1 MTFWKKQR
9 FSRFVALIIL
19 NFPAILYYFVNNFDE
34 GRILRGFEIIEY
46 FLLFFVTALLVF
58 YACNYID
65 KSNLVIQNLTE
76 TAMTDSLT
84 NLPNMRFFTQQFGW
98 IFTKSQKRK
107 KSLSLF
113 IIDIDHFKE
122 INDFHGHQ
130 AGNTVLAQFSSILKN
145 RTFPPR
151 TMFARIGGEEFAVL
165 LQNVGTEQAALIAD
179 FFREEVERAKFP
191 YNPASGKVTVSIG
204 VASASSNFSTT
215 ESLFEVMTK
224 RSIKQNKTAATKLLF
239 IRGNRMKRFILIL
252 ILLIFIGAGFFIFL
266 RPEPKKTVSAP
277 KETTPTS
284 TSVQTYVKENYTAK
298 NGLIVDYKNAQEPHY
313 LAESIGLYMEYLV
326 EVNDSKTFQ
335 EQVSHLEKNFITEDN
350 FIKWEATDATTTNA
364 IVDDFRITEAL
375 YQASEKFSFP
385 SYKKMADKI
394 LANTKKYS
402 AEQGVPVDFYDFVHK
417 KKQIRSI

>member
-1 MTFWKKQR
+1 MFELVNSYIDSLALFLAILFIQGMSFRKIRQYRPNWFQNGSRRLFLSILLGVYYGLAGIYFIYEGAYENNPVIYTNMRILILMVTSVFGGRIPLIFAYLVMLFGRISFDIASPTTSRYVILMTLIFAACLLVTFWKKQR
-9 FSRFVALIIL
+9 FSRFAALIIL

-215 ESLFEVMTK
+215 ESLFE
-224 RSIKQNKTAATKLLF
+224 AAD
-239 IRGNRMKRFILIL
+239 
-252 ILLIFIGAGFFIFL
+252 
-266 RPEPKKTVSAP
+266 
-277 KETTPTS
+277 
-284 TSVQTYVKENYTAK
+284 Q
-298 NGLIVDYKNAQEPHY
+298 
-313 LAESIGLYMEYLV
+313 
-326 EVNDSKTFQ
+326 
-335 EQVSHLEKNFITEDN
+335 
-350 FIKWEATDATTTNA
+350 
-364 IVDDFRITEAL
+364 AL
-375 YQASEKFSFP
+375 YQAKQNGRNQI
-385 SYKKMADKI
+385 AVH
-394 LANTKKYS
+394 
-402 AEQGVPVDFYDFVHK
+402 QGELE
-417 KKQIRSI
+417 

>member
-1 MTFWKKQR
+1 
-9 FSRFVALIIL
+9 
-19 NFPAILYYFVNNFDE
+19 
-34 GRILRGFEIIEY
+34 
-46 FLLFFVTALLVF
+46 
-58 YACNYID
+58 
-65 KSNLVIQNLTE
+65 
-76 TAMTDSLT
+76 
-84 NLPNMRFFTQQFGW
+84 
-98 IFTKSQKRK
+98 
-107 KSLSLF
+107 
-113 IIDIDHFKE
+113 
-122 INDFHGHQ
+122 
-130 AGNTVLAQFSSILKN
+130 
-145 RTFPPR
+145 
-151 TMFARIGGEEFAVL
+151 
-165 LQNVGTEQAALIAD
+165 
-179 FFREEVERAKFP
+179 
-191 YNPASGKVTVSIG
+191 
-204 VASASSNFSTT
+204 
-215 ESLFEVMTK
+215 
-224 RSIKQNKTAATKLLF
+224 
-239 IRGNRMKRFILIL
+239 MKRFILIL

-417 KKQIRSI
+417 KKADTLHLSYLNIQAMQQVNYRDKAYPPIQTVNADPFFTEVFQNGQFQYADPKEVNMIDQMLIALAYFEENGDIEPNFDNFLQTELASKGKIYARYGRETKKPSTENESTAVYAFLTQYFNKTNQAKNGKITKELLEKMDTSNPETTHFFDYINKEITLKK